1 MWVLAVVVG
10 VVAVIGVI
18 ALLGRSKAQASPEM
32 AAALGALHF
41 EASHDRTAWFLNRG
55 GAASLTYSP
64 PRSRAGPPC
73 HRLYISWFLDG
84 TVDLA
89 PPAVL
94 AHRGLVVRCW
104 PAGGAPLSGA
114 ARPAQM
120 LPADTLPGLSIE
132 ARFSAKDAGTS
143 GDRPLSPEQVSFVKQ
158 ILGDAAPLASKLSGS
173 ELSFDDN
180 GFSMASIELCWP
192 DAPDAGDRLE
202 TAVAWLR
209 AVEAQLPGGGTVEP
223 PPVLQTPAQTQAALK
238 AQGFARDKHG
248 ERWSKDRDGRE
259 DIFFEPPGDAQAFN
273 RIGVR
278 WEPAFRSRFPTRL
291 DGFSGALVEC
301 WPAGGAPLEAGA
313 SGGDSVQA
321 LPAETL
327 LGLAARGSGVTD
339 RLDQVHELFDRA
351 REQLAR
357 LPSFSFKLDATA
369 SDLFELSLCWPASR
383 SFEAELPLA
392 LWWISNVEA
401 HAFGAKGDLPL
412 PELPAVAAK
421 AADAAGPVRKGE
433 LEPLI
438 CARCGAPVP
447 VGDTDETTC
456 VACGSTAPLPE
467 PYRNL
472 RAARRM
478 SQDDAAK
485 LQALAA
491 EVSRPPPAWQRTAM
505 IVGFVV
511 GGATAAVMALG
522 AIIGGIAGA
531 VAGDQL
537 DLGDTVAKLFAI
549 VGAVAAGIVS
559 VPFAGEWVAAL
570 ASLHHTAA
578 ATTIVTSP
586 ATAYHYDLV
595 AAAALYLLGVV
606 PIALAIRT
614 KGNLDG
620 ITELQGRLA
629 AQPSASPG
637 GGMCCR
643 HCGAALDL
651 PRGALVSRCLYC
663 GADNLLEVPADLA
676 SAHKDQAK
684 ELDAEVQGAVD
695 KRELERRGDRSR
707 MWGLMILGVLL
718 VPYLCLA
725 GYVLHR
731 LVMG

>member
-1 MWVLAVVVG
+1 MWLVGVVVG
-10 VVAVIGVI
+10 VVAIIAVI
-18 ALLGRSKAQASPEM
+18 ALLGRSRPQASPEM
-32 AAALGALHF
+32 AAALGALRF
-41 EASHDRTAWFLNRG
+41 EASDDRTVWFLNRG
-55 GAASLTYSP
+55 GASSITYCP
-64 PRSRAGPPC
+64 PGARAGRPC

-84 TVDLA
+84 SVDRA
-89 PPAVL
+89 PPAVV
-94 AHRGLVVRCW
+94 AHKGLGVRCW
-104 PAGGAPLSGA
+104 PAGGQPMSGA
-114 ARPAQM
+114 ATAAWL
-120 LPADTLPGLSIE
+120 LPAETLPGLIIE
-132 ARFSAKDAGTS
+132 GHFSTKDS
-143 GDRPLSPEQVSFVKQ
+143 GDRPLSPDQVSFVKQ
-158 ILGDAAPLASKLSGS
+158 ILGEIAPLASKLPGC
-173 ELSFDDN
+173 EFSFDDD
-180 GFSMASIELCWP
+180 GFDMASIELCWP
-192 DAPDAGDRLE
+192 DAPGARERLE

-209 AVEAQLPGGGTVEP
+209 AVEGQLPGGGTVEP
-223 PPVLQTPAQTQAALK
+223 PPVLQTPEQTQAALE
-238 AQGFARDKHG
+238 AQGFERDKHASS
-248 ERWSKDRDGRE
+248 WSKDREERE
-259 DIFFEPPGDAQAFN
+259 DIFFEPPGDEQAFN

-278 WEPAFRSRFPTRL
+278 WEPADRASFPKRL

-301 WPAGGAPLEAGA
+301 WPAGGTPLDTGGSDDDAP
-313 SGGDSVQA
+313 QA
-321 LPAETL
+321 LPAETIP
-327 LGLAARGSGVTD
+327 GLAARGTHVTD
-339 RLDQVHELFDRA
+339 RLDHLHELFDRA

-357 LPSFSFKLDATA
+357 LPSFTFKLDATA
-369 SDLFELSLCWPASR
+369 GDLFELSLCWPPSGR
-383 SFEAELPLA
+383 FEAELPLA

-401 HAFGAKGDLPL
+401 RAFGATADLPM
-412 PELPAVAAK
+412 PEAPAVVAK
-421 AADAAGPVRKGE
+421 RAVARGTSGRGE

-438 CARCGAPVP
+438 CPHCGAPVP
-447 VGDTDETTC
+447 VGEGDETTC
-456 VACGSTAPLPE
+456 LACGKTAPLPA

-472 RAARRM
+472 RDARRM

-491 EVSRPPPAWQRTAM
+491 EVSRPAPAWQRTAM

-511 GGATAAVMALG
+511 GGVTAAVMALG

-531 VAGDQL
+531 IAGDQL
-537 DLGDTVAKLFAI
+537 DLGDSVAKLFAI
-549 VGAVAAGIVS
+549 VGAVVVGIVS

-578 ATTIVTSP
+578 ATAIVTSP
-586 ATAYHYDLV
+586 AMAYHYDLV
-595 AAAALYLLGVV
+595 AAAVLYLLGVV

-663 GADNLLEVPADLA
+663 GADNLLAVPAELA

-684 ELDAEVQGAVD
+684 ELDAEVQSAVD
-695 KRELERRGDRSR
+695 KRARERRGDRST
-707 MWGLMILGVLL
+707 MWGLMLLGLLL

-725 GYVLHR
+725 GYVLHK